1 MPVVIYFSTVISIL
15 YYLGVMQIVILKI
28 AWVMQKTM
36 GTTPAESVN
45 AAGNIFIGQVQY
57 FYKWSPHLNGGG
69 FVDIFTSQIHKVHSN
84 FLDTTHLLW

>member
-28 AWVMQKTM
+28 AWVMQMTM

-45 AAGNIFIGQVQY
+45 AAGNIFIGQVGLHT
-57 FYKWSPHLNGGG
+57 PINGGHAD
-69 FVDIFTSQIHKVHSN
+69 VYICMPINPAVNIS
-84 FLDTTHLLW
+84 LC